1 MKLQA
6 AWATDIGQVRDGN
19 EDSLLVDDRIGVFAV
34 ADGMGGHRGGEVA
47 SSTAVEAVRV
57 SMASGASIETAIQ
70 SANTAIRERAFGD
83 PNVAGMGTTFTAIV
97 PLDDSNVLIGHVGD
111 SRAYLLRGD
120 TLRRL
125 TRDHSLVEDL
135 VRDGR
140 ITREQAEVHPQ
151 RAIITRALGI
161 EPEIEVDL
169 YTVRVTEGDRLLICS
184 DGLTDMLSEPD
195 VSRIACEQPDGAVAA
210 HALVDAANTAGGV
223 DNITVVLLDVVE
235 VEDDGGFVDHGA
247 ALADPVPDAQPLT
260 DSSLGTSSQ
269 GAEGTPG
276 VDRPRRLWHLTRST
290 LRVLAVVVPIV
301 VIVGI
306 AFGAVW
312 YRATHSYFVN
322 QVDGE
327 VVIER
332 GVPGDILWFESTIV
346 ERTGLKTGT
355 LTTAE
360 RLRLGNGFC
369 ETSSRSN
376 AQACVEELKARRPA
390 ASTTT
395 NYPSTSTSTSTSR
408 TTSTTAR
415 STPS

>member
-1 MKLQA
+1 
-6 AWATDIGQVRDGN
+6 
-19 EDSLLVDDRIGVFAV
+19 
-34 ADGMGGHRGGEVA
+34 
-47 SSTAVEAVRV
+47 
-57 SMASGASIETAIQ
+57 
-70 SANTAIRERAFGD
+70 
-83 PNVAGMGTTFTAIV
+83 MGTTFTAIV
-97 PLDDSNVLIGHVGD
+97 PLDDSNVLIGHIGD

-120 TLRRL
+120 ALRRL

-135 VRDGR
+135 VREGR

-169 YTVRVTEGDRLLICS
+169 YTVHVTEGDRLLICS

-195 VSRIACEQPDGAVAA
+195 ISRIACEQSDGSVAA
-210 HALVDAANTAGGV
+210 HALVDAANAAGGV

-235 VEDDGGFVDHGA
+235 VEDDGGFEDHGA
-247 ALADPVPDAQPLT
+247 ALADPVPDSQPLT

-276 VDRPRRLWHLTRST
+276 ADRSGPRRLWHLTRST

-322 QVDGE
+322 QAHGE

-332 GVPGDILWFESTIV
+332 GVPGGILWFESTIV

-355 LTTAE
+355 LTKAE

-376 AQACVEELKARRPA
+376 ARACVDELKARRPA

-395 NYPSTSTSTSTSR
+395 NDPSTSTSTPKSR
-408 TTSTTAR
+408 TTTTTAPA
-415 STPS
+415 TPS